1 MKKKS
6 WIHVTLQCLLR
17 FSKCFTNFDNQNNVF
32 FSTLLFL
39 LSRYSLQ
46 SASPYALLH
55 LFTTLLNSCL
65 LYLDNPHFLYI
76 FHFISIPFSATLYFS
91 LRLCAFLRISA
102 LSLYICISPD
112 VHSSRC
118 FSIFPSFLPYCIFA
132 SPNENIKE
140 WQCISTPRKDR
151 YYFFIHPP

>member
-55 LFTTLLNSCL
+55 LFTTLLNSSL

-76 FHFISIPFSATLYFS
+76 FHFISIPFSATIFLITS
-91 LRLCAFLRISA
+91 LRISPYFCIISVY
-102 LSLYICISPD
+102 LHFSRCTFFEMFFDFPFFHPLLYFCISKEK
-112 VHSSRC
+112 HKGMTMHFNSS
-118 FSIFPSFLPYCIFA
+118 
-132 SPNENIKE
+132 EG
-140 WQCISTPRKDR
+140 
-151 YYFFIHPP
+151 